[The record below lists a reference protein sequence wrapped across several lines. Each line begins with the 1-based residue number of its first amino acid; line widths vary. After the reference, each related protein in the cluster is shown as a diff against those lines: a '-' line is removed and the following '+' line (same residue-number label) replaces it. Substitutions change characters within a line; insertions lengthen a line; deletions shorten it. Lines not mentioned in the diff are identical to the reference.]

1 MIRSIADLIIVGAM
15 RRVAGPLAA
24 VVVAAAVVSA
34 QEPTLQ
40 TVLARAAVYVADY
53 QKQLQGIV
61 AEEAY
66 SQNVIT
72 NGGRGVGGRG
82 RMNREGRQLKS
93 DVLMVKL
100 GDEERWL
107 QFRDVFEVDRKP
119 VRDRD
124 QRLYKLFVDGKA
136 NARAMAETIQSES
149 ARYNIGPVM
158 RTINIPMLA
167 MLFLERG
174 NQQYVI
180 FTQQPAGNVKRFS
193 AVAVLE
199 DICLIEFKEVGTG
212 TLIKGANNRDI
223 HASGRFWIESSTGR
237 VLRTELVAQDTNL
250 RAFVDVSY
258 RIDPAVAVLVPGEMR
273 EIYNVRASD
282 ARIDGKA
289 TYSHFRQFT
298 VSTTEKT
305 EKPKQ

>member
-1 MIRSIADLIIVGAM
+1 MG
-15 RRVAGPLAA
+15 RVAGPLAA
-24 VVVAAAVVSA
+24 IVVATAVVSA

-40 TVLARAAVYVADY
+40 TVLDRAAVYVADY

-72 NGGRGVGGRG
+72 NVGRGGGRG
-82 RMNREGRQLKS
+82 RTSREGRQLKS

-107 QFRDVFEVDRKP
+107 QFRDVFEVDRRP

-124 QRLYKLFVDGKA
+124 QRLYRLFVEGKA
-136 NARAMAETIQSES
+136 NARAMAETIQNES

-167 MLFLERG
+167 MLFLERS
-174 NQQYVI
+174 NQQYAI
-180 FTQQPAGNVKRFS
+180 FTQQPPGNVRRFS

-199 DICLIEFKEVGTG
+199 DIWLIEFKEVGEG

-223 HASGRFWIESSTGR
+223 HSSGRFWIDSSTGR

-273 EIYNVRASD
+273 ETYNVRASE

>member
-1 MIRSIADLIIVGAM
+1 M
-15 RRVAGPLAA
+15 
-24 VVVAAAVVSA
+24 
-34 QEPTLQ
+34 
-40 TVLARAAVYVADY
+40 VLARAAAYVADY

-72 NGGRGVGGRG
+72 NSGRGVGGRG
-82 RMNREGRQLKS
+82 RMSREGRQLKS

-107 QFRDVFEVDRKP
+107 QFRDVFEVDRKL

-167 MLFLERG
+167 MLFHQATSNTPSSRSSP
-174 NQQYVI
+174 
-180 FTQQPAGNVKRFS
+180 PAMSS
-193 AVAVLE
+193 ASVQWR
-199 DICLIEFKEVGTG
+199 CSKT
-212 TLIKGANNRDI
+212 
-223 HASGRFWIESSTGR
+223 SG
-237 VLRTELVAQDTNL
+237 
-250 RAFVDVSY
+250 
-258 RIDPAVAVLVPGEMR
+258 
-273 EIYNVRASD
+273 
-282 ARIDGKA
+282 
-289 TYSHFRQFT
+289 
-298 VSTTEKT
+298 
-305 EKPKQ
+305 

>member
-1 MIRSIADLIIVGAM
+1 M
-15 RRVAGPLAA
+15 RRLAGPLAL
-24 VVVAAAVVSA
+24 VVFAAAVVSA
-34 QEPTLQ
+34 QELTLQ

-53 QKQLQGIV
+53 QKRLQGVV
-61 AEEAY
+61 AEETY
-66 SQNVIT
+66 SQNVVT
-72 NGGRGVGGRG
+72 NAARARG
-82 RMNREGRQLKS
+82 RVNREGRQLKS
-93 DVLMVKL
+93 DVLLVKL

-124 QRLYKLFVDGKA
+124 QRLYKLFVEGKA
-136 NARAMAETIQSES
+136 NARAMAETIQKES

-174 NQQYVI
+174 NQHYLI
-180 FTQQPAGNVKRFS
+180 FTQQPAGNVKRFA

-199 DICLIEFKEVGTG
+199 DIWSIEFKEVGEG

-223 HASGRFWIESSTGR
+223 HSEGRFWIEGSTGR
-237 VLRTELVAQDTNL
+237 VLRTELIAQDTDL
-250 RAFVDVSY
+250 RAYVDVDY
-258 RIDPAVAVLVPGEMR
+258 RIDPAVNVLVPGAMR

-298 VSTTEKT
+298 VSTTEKA
-305 EKPKQ
+305 EKPKGR

>member
-1 MIRSIADLIIVGAM
+1 M

-24 VVVAAAVVSA
+24 IVVAAAVVSA

-40 TVLARAAVYVADY
+40 TVLDRAAVYVADY

-61 AEEAY
+61 AEESY
-66 SQNVIT
+66 SQNVI
-72 NGGRGVGGRG
+72 NSLGRGGGRARTSRQGR
-82 RMNREGRQLKS
+82 RLKS

-107 QFRDVFEVDRKP
+107 QFRDVFEVDRRP

-124 QRLYKLFVDGKA
+124 QRLYRLFVEGKA
-136 NARAMAETIQSES
+136 NARAMAETIQAES

-174 NQQYVI
+174 NQPYAI
-180 FTQQPAGNVKRFS
+180 FTQQPPGNVKRFS

-199 DICLIEFKEVGTG
+199 DVWLIEFKEVGAG

-223 HASGRFWIESSTGR
+223 HSSGRFWIESSTGR

-305 EKPKQ
+305 EKPKSDDF